1 MVEIGVGV
9 ADGASPTTNDVFSSV
24 WAVYEAGDLI
34 PACAWC
40 GRMRIDDRWLVPP
53 RSALAAIDTRN
64 VLSHSMCDE
73 CAQNARTSMSALL
86 EAGDRRL

>member
-9 ADGASPTTNDVFSSV
+9 ADGASPEPDDVFSRV
-24 WAVYEAGDLI
+24 WAAYEAGDLI

-40 GRMRIDDRWLVPP
+40 ERVRIDDRWLVAP
-53 RSALAAIDTRN
+53 RAALAAIDTRN

-73 CAQNARTSMSALL
+73 CSQVGLRTYAQGGTR
-86 EAGDRRL
+86 